1 LQRQVRQLWESK
13 YKPVDTISRPDISDG
28 ATSPTADQLASKP
41 TCKPVNQYTAYL
53 QKFKVKAL
61 AQADDTASRDDE
73 YSRYIKER
81 VEWVED
87 PIAWW
92 LLQKHRYPNLRQM
105 ALDILSIPCMSADVE
120 RLFSSCGLTLE
131 DRRNRMGSELLEA
144 LECLK
149 SWQKIRGFNILE
161 SLVGSESKV

>member
-13 YKPVDTISRPDISDG
+13 YKPVDTVSRTEFSDS
-28 ATSPTADQLASKP
+28 ATSPTADQAASKP
-41 TCKPVNQYTAYL
+41 AYKPVNQYAAYL
-53 QKFKVKAL
+53 QQFKVKAL
-61 AQADDTASRDDE
+61 AQVDDAASRDDE

-92 LLQKHRYPNLRQM
+92 LLQKHRYPNLSQM

-131 DRRNRMGSELLEA
+131 DRRNRMGPELLEA

-149 SWQKIRGFNILE
+149 SWQKIKEFDILE
-161 SLVGSESKV
+161 SLVGSDGKM